1 MIQKSPSDLTE
12 RENHKLLIG
21 SIVPRP
27 VALVTTRSEN
37 GIVNIAPFSYFSIVS
52 SNPPIISLAIQRKMH
67 ELKDTAANLL
77 TTKEAVIHILDEDNV
92 ADGNQTAA
100 TLPREE
106 SELTRTTFST
116 EDAQIV
122 KVPVLRESKIRFE
135 TELYQHIEIKENE
148 QITADL
154 LLLKIKH
161 YQVDE
166 SIYDDGRILIEK
178 LKPVSRLAGNNYAK
192 IGEIF
197 TLVRPD

>member
-1 MIQKSPSDLTE
+1 MIQKSPLELTE
-12 RENHKLLIG
+12 RENYKLLIG

-27 VALVTTRSEN
+27 VALVTTRSKN
-37 GIVNIAPFSYFSIVS
+37 GSVNVAPFSYFSIVS
-52 SNPPIISLAIQRKMH
+52 SNPPIVSLAIQRKTSK
-67 ELKDTAANLL
+67 LKDTAANLL

-92 ADGNQTAA
+92 VDGNQTAA
-100 TLPREE
+100 TLPKEE
-106 SELTRTTFST
+106 SELSRTTFSID
-116 EDAQIV
+116 DAQTV
-122 KVPVLRESKIRFE
+122 EAPVLRESKIRFE
-135 TELYQHIEIKENE
+135 TELYQHIEIKEKE

-166 SIYDDGRILIEK
+166 SVYDEGRILIEK

>member
-12 RENHKLLIG
+12 RENYKLLIG

-27 VALVTTRSEN
+27 VALVTTRSEA
-37 GIVNIAPFSYFSIVS
+37 GIVNVAPFSYFSIVS
-52 SNPPIISLAIQRKMH
+52 SNPPIVSLAIQRKMH

-77 TTKEAVIHILDEDNV
+77 ATKEAVIHILDEDNV
-92 ADGNQTAA
+92 VDGNKTAA

-106 SELTRTTFST
+106 SELTQTTFST
-116 EDAQIV
+116 DDAQTV

-154 LLLKIKH
+154 LLLKITH

-166 SIYDDGRILIEK
+166 SIYDEGRILIEK

>member
-1 MIQKSPSDLTE
+1 MIQKSPLELTE
-12 RENHKLLIG
+12 RENYKLLIG

-27 VALVTTRSEN
+27 VALVTTRSKN
-37 GIVNIAPFSYFSIVS
+37 GSVNVAPFSYFSIVS
-52 SNPPIISLAIQRKMH
+52 SNPPIVSLAIQRKMSK
-67 ELKDTAANLL
+67 LKDTAANLL

-92 ADGNQTAA
+92 VDGNQTAA
-100 TLPREE
+100 TLPKEE
-106 SELTRTTFST
+106 SELSRTTFSID
-116 EDAQIV
+116 DAQTV
-122 KVPVLRESKIRFE
+122 GAPVLRESKIRFE
-135 TELYQHIEIKENE
+135 TELYQHIEIKEKE

-166 SIYDDGRILIEK
+166 SVYDEGRILIEK

-197 TLVRPD
+197 TLIRPD

>member
-1 MIQKSPSDLTE
+1 MIQKSPSELTE
-12 RENHKLLIG
+12 RENYKLLIG

-37 GIVNIAPFSYFSIVS
+37 GSVNVAPFSYFSIVS
-52 SNPPIISLAIQRKMH
+52 SNPPIVSLAIQRKTNK
-67 ELKDTAANLL
+67 LKDTAANLL

-92 ADGNQTAA
+92 VDGNQTAA
-100 TLPREE
+100 TLPKEE
-106 SELTRTTFST
+106 SELSRTTFSID
-116 EDAQIV
+116 DAQTV
-122 KVPVLRESKIRFE
+122 GAPVLRESKIRFE
-135 TELYQHIEIKENE
+135 TELYQRIEIKENE

-154 LLLKIKH
+154 FLLKIKH

-166 SIYDDGRILIEK
+166 SVYDEGRILIEK

>member
-1 MIQKSPSDLTE
+1 MIQKSPSELTE
-12 RENHKLLIG
+12 RENYKLLIG

-27 VALVTTRSEN
+27 VALVTTRSKN
-37 GIVNIAPFSYFSIVS
+37 GSVNVAPFSYFSIVS
-52 SNPPIISLAIQRKMH
+52 SNPPIVSLAIQRKTSK
-67 ELKDTAANLL
+67 LKDTAANLL

-92 ADGNQTAA
+92 VDGNQTAA
-100 TLPREE
+100 TLPKEE
-106 SELTRTTFST
+106 SELSRTTFSID
-116 EDAQIV
+116 DAQTV
-122 KVPVLRESKIRFE
+122 GAPVLRESKIRFE
-135 TELYQHIEIKENE
+135 TELYQHIEIKEKE

-166 SIYDDGRILIEK
+166 SVYDEGRILIEK